1 MSSLETFKIDL
12 KSLPEGET
20 VMERDLGDDFFA
32 SVDAPVVSGGR
43 LHCTLAIQRRGN
55 VFELLVHTAGTVTVP
70 CDVCLDDMDQ
80 PIEADDRLTARFGD
94 AGSEENDDLVTVS
107 EEEGILDVA
116 WFVYES
122 IALHIPLR
130 HVHAPGKCNP
140 AMMSVLAEHSAAR
153 SGDGDGEKAVDSRWA
168 ALKDLK
174 ITN

>member
-1 MSSLETFKIDL
+1 MPSLEKFKIDL
-12 KSLPEGET
+12 KSLPESET

-32 SVDAPVVSGGR
+32 SIDAPDVRSGQ
-43 LHCTLAIQRRGN
+43 LHSTLTIHRRDN
-55 VFELLVHTAGTVTVP
+55 LFELLVDTAGTVTVP

-80 PIEADDRLTARFGD
+80 PIETHDRLTAQLGD
-94 AGSEENDDLVTVS
+94 TGSEDDDVVTVS

-122 IALHIPLR
+122 IALSIPLR

-140 AMMSVLAEHSAAR
+140 AMMNVLKEHSAAR
-153 SGDGDGEKAVDSRWA
+153 SGDEDGEKAVDSRWA